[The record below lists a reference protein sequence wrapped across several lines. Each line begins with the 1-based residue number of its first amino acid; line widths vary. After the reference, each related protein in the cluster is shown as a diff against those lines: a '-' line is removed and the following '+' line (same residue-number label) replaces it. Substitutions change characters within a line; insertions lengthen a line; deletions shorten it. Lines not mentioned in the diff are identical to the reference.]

1 MQYMKWQAIGALDII
16 TEAAIFLISIY
27 IVARLNMKT
36 TSRIMVVAAFSARL
50 PVIATSAV
58 RLVYLRETFSSSD
71 RTLTGSYYIVCTQ
84 GQLGYA
90 IMSSTIIGLGPFIRP
105 FSNSFSTSPRRSSYS
120 HDPSIQESSQGSGN
134 RAKTTASLGESYQ
147 LRSPK
152 ARKRSITS
160 LNARG
165 CYGYGD
171 ISGIILTQTSSKN
184 EILPSEELTL
194 RPDMDSHRQ
203 NTDISRGDYLV
214 DEEDSVTRWS
224 DESRHMIITKTT
236 ELKVETGRRSAEP

>member
-1 MQYMKWQAIGALDII
+1 MQYKKWQAIGALDII

-58 RLVYLRETFSSSD
+58 RLVYLRETFSSLD

-105 FSNSFSTSPRRSSYS
+105 FSNSYSTSPRRSSYS
-120 HDPSIQESSQGSGN
+120 HDLSIHKSSQGSGN

-160 LNARG
+160 LNG
-165 CYGYGD
+165 
-171 ISGIILTQTSSKN
+171 
-184 EILPSEELTL
+184 
-194 RPDMDSHRQ
+194 
-203 NTDISRGDYLV
+203 
-214 DEEDSVTRWS
+214 
-224 DESRHMIITKTT
+224 
-236 ELKVETGRRSAEP
+236 